1 MTDSPGLLKN
11 ILRVGVAM
19 AIKKAD
25 LKEQWMAQLPMIAAM
40 LATCQDDE
48 FNAELAV
55 GEALELIAECERLA

>member
-1 MTDSPGLLKN
+1 
-11 ILRVGVAM
+11 M

-55 GEALELIAECERLA
+55 SEALELIGECEDQA

>member
-11 ILRVGVAM
+11 ILRVGVVM
-19 AIKKAD
+19 AAKKAD
-25 LKEQWMAQLPMIAAM
+25 LKEQWLVQLPMIAAM

-55 GEALELIAECERLA
+55 SEALELIGECEEQV